1 MKIIRKEY
9 NPTITKTTV
18 VEYKDSKLYV
28 VTDYINSENGKVL
41 ATEIKNEFG
50 IEVPDDVYSEIQ
62 LFLLGSQD

>member
-9 NPTITKTTV
+9 NKIITTTTI
-18 VEYKDSKLYV
+18 VEYKDGKLYV
-28 VTDYINSENGKVL
+28 VIDYINSDTDRVL

>member
-9 NPTITKTTV
+9 NKIITTTTI
-18 VEYKDSKLYV
+18 VEYKDGKLYV
-28 VTDYINSENGKVL
+28 VIDYINSDTDRVL

-62 LFLLGSQD
+62 LFLLGSQG

>member
-9 NPTITKTTV
+9 NKIITTTTI
-18 VEYKDSKLYV
+18 VEYKDNKLYV
-28 VTDYINSENGKVL
+28 VIDYINSDTDRVL